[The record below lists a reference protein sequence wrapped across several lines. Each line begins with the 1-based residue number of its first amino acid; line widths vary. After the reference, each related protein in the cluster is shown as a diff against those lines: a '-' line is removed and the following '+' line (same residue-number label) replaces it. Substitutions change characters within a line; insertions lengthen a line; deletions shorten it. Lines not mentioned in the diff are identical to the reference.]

1 VRARRMATAVTAVLV
16 AGSLAAGCGSGGGKR
31 RHGGGSSHS
40 SSSGGSGSHSGGS
53 SSSGST
59 SGSTTG
65 GSSNTHT
72 PTPSPSTSAPG
83 GGEFYLADVSRAIE
97 QTYDDVA
104 ACGVGKWTKDD
115 LKTLAPTTHR
125 GGITSIRSYDC
136 YPTETDTKPTLA
148 RVGTYLIF
156 ADKAKAAAYVKDA
169 KALDGVVAVIVD
181 DESVVTI
188 GNPAGLKDPRAILDR
203 LNTACNR
210 CGTVTTI

>member
-1 VRARRMATAVTAVLV
+1 MRVRRMATAVTAVLV
-16 AGSLAAGCGSGGGKR
+16 VGSLAVGCGSGGGKKR
-31 RHGGGSSHS
+31 RSGGGSHS
-40 SSSGGSGSHSGGS
+40 SSSGGSHSGGSYSGGS

-59 SGSTTG
+59 TG
-65 GSSNTHT
+65 GSSSTRT

-83 GGEFYLADVSRAIE
+83 GEFYLADVTRAIE

-115 LKTLAPTTHR
+115 RKTLAPAAHR
-125 GGITSIRSYDC
+125 NGITSVRSYDC
-136 YPTETDTKPTLA
+136 YPSEADTKPTLP

-156 ADKAKAAAYVKDA
+156 ADEAKATAYVHSL
-169 KALDGVVAVIVD
+169 KAVDGVVGVIVD

-188 GNPAGLKDPRAILDR
+188 GNPAGLKNPRAILDF

-210 CGTVTTI
+210 CGTVTTM